1 MKFVLGNISPLTFIL
16 QTPRKR
22 RLPFSLA
29 PNLPLLVAGIAFFLF
44 LSTGCTQRESRLVNR
59 TVVEVNG
66 TAITTKTFAERLARH
81 LRNRDPLTVKDPQIL
96 ERAKNDLAD
105 ALVLQLI
112 AEQWAAKNGIS
123 LSKEDVDRRI
133 SEVRAEYADEL
144 AFRKMLADENISM
157 EIWREELQQSLL
169 RKRVYEKVTGAA
181 AEPNEAEIKALY
193 EAGKKDFQRP
203 ARIRL
208 RQVVLEKEEDAK
220 RVFEE
225 IQKGREIGPLA
236 KQFSIMPE
244 AAEEGDTGWI
254 EKGIL
259 EVFDQA
265 FKLGVGG
272 KSKIVKSAYG
282 WHIYQVIGKEPERK
296 LTLEQ
301 ARPSLVRDLKERRAQ
316 SDFARWLEGQ
326 IRISTVKRD
335 DAILK
340 SISLSTRTD

>member
-1 MKFVLGNISPLTFIL
+1 MTGGLRNLISK
-16 QTPRKR
+16 TPRKR
-22 RLPFSLA
+22 RLPFPAIHPWRLTSA
-29 PNLPLLVAGIAFFLF
+29 SVAILI
-44 LSTGCTQRESRLVNR
+44 LSSVACTQRESRLVHR
-59 TVVEVNG
+59 TVIEVNG
-66 TAITTKTFAERLARH
+66 AAVTTKTFAERLARH

-112 AEQWAAKNGIS
+112 AEQWAAKNGVAIN
-123 LSKEDVDRRI
+123 KEDVDRRI

-144 AFRKMLADENISM
+144 AFRKMLADENITM

-169 RKRVYEKVTGAA
+169 RKRVYEKITAAA
-181 AEPNEAEIKALY
+181 AEPTETEIKSLF
-193 EAGKKDFQRP
+193 EANKKDFQRP

-220 RVFEE
+220 RVYEE
-225 IQKGREIGPLA
+225 IQKGREIGPIA

-244 AAEEGDTGWI
+244 ASEEGDTGWI

-301 ARPSLVRDLKERRAQ
+301 ARSSLVRDLKERRAQ
-316 SDFARWLEGQ
+316 SDFGRWLEGQ
-326 IRISTVKRD
+326 IRLSTVKRD

>member
-1 MKFVLGNISPLTFIL
+1 MTNGPLNLFIK
-16 QTPRKR
+16 TPRKR
-22 RLPFSLA
+22 RLPFSTSSIGRFFA
-29 PNLPLLVAGIAFFLF
+29 ANLILIVLQSA
-44 LSTGCTQRESRLVNR
+44 GCTQRESRLVNR
-59 TVVEVNG
+59 TVIEVNG
-66 TAITTKTFAERLARH
+66 TAVTTKTFAERLARH

-112 AEQWAAKNGIS
+112 AEQWAAKNGVS
-123 LSKEDVDRRI
+123 VKKKDVDRRI

-169 RKRVYEKVTGAA
+169 RKRVYEKITAAA
-181 AEPNEAEIKALY
+181 AEPTEAEIKAMY
-193 EAGKKDFQRP
+193 EAGKKGFQRP

-225 IQKGREIGPLA
+225 IQKGSEIGPIA
-236 KQFSIMPE
+236 KQFSIMSE
-244 AAEEGDTGWI
+244 ASEEGDTGWI

-265 FKLGVGG
+265 FKLGVGA
-272 KSKIVKSAYG
+272 KSKIVKSPYG

-316 SDFARWLEGQ
+316 SDFSRWLEEQ
-326 IRISTVKRD
+326 IRLSTVKRD

>member
-1 MKFVLGNISPLTFIL
+1 MTNGLLDFLTR
-16 QTPRKR
+16 TPRER
-22 RLPFSLA
+22 RLPFSGMQLRQLA
-29 PNLPLLVAGIAFFLF
+29 ASSIAVLLL
-44 LSTGCTQRESRLVNR
+44 LSAACTQRESRLVNR
-59 TVVEVNG
+59 TVIEVNG

-81 LRNRDPLTVKDPQIL
+81 LRNRDPLTVKDPQLL
-96 ERAKNDLAD
+96 ERAKADLAD

-112 AEQWAAKNGIS
+112 AEQWAAKNGVAVK
-123 LSKEDVDRRI
+123 KEDVDRRI

-169 RKRVYEKVTGAA
+169 RKRVYEKITAAA
-181 AEPNEAEIKALY
+181 AEPSEAEIKALF
-193 EAGKKDFQRP
+193 ETSKKDFQRP

-225 IQKGREIGPLA
+225 IQKGREIGPIA

-244 AAEEGDTGWI
+244 ASEEGDTGWI

-301 ARPSLVRDLKERRAQ
+301 ARTSLVRDLKERRAQ

-326 IRISTVKRD
+326 IRLSTVKRD

>member
-1 MKFVLGNISPLTFIL
+1 MKNGLFCFSKE
-16 QTPRKR
+16 TPRKR
-22 RLPFSLA
+22 RLPFSALVLGRVIITSLA
-29 PNLPLLVAGIAFFLF
+29 ILF
-44 LSTGCTQRESRLVNR
+44 LLPVACTQRESRLVNR
-59 TVVEVNG
+59 TVIEVNG
-66 TAITTKTFAERLARH
+66 SIITTKTFAERLARH

-112 AEQWAAKNGIS
+112 AEQWAAANGVS
-123 LSKEDVDRRI
+123 VAKEDVDRRI
-133 SEVRAEYADEL
+133 SEIRSEYADEL

-169 RKRVYEKVTGAA
+169 RKRVYEKITAAA
-181 AEPNEAEIKALY
+181 AEPTEAEIKTLF
-193 EAGKKDFQRP
+193 ETNKKDFQRP

-244 AAEEGDTGWI
+244 ASEEGDTGWI

-301 ARPSLVRDLKERRAQ
+301 ARPSLVRELKERRAQ

-326 IRISTVKRD
+326 IRLSTVKRD

>member
-1 MKFVLGNISPLTFIL
+1 MKTCDLIS
-16 QTPRKR
+16 
-22 RLPFSLA
+22 LPKT
-29 PNLPLLVAGIAFFLF
+29 PLLRRFLF
-44 LSTGCTQRESRLVNR
+44 LNYIGLALILSAACTQRESRLVNR
-59 TVVEVNG
+59 TVIEVNG
-66 TAITTKTFAERLARH
+66 TAITTKSFAERLARH

-96 ERAKNDLAD
+96 ERAKSDLAD

-112 AEQWAAKNGIS
+112 AEQWAAKNGIN
-123 LSKEDVDRRI
+123 LSKEDIDRRV
-133 SEVRAEYADEL
+133 SEVRAEYTDEL

-169 RKRVYEKVTGAA
+169 RKRVYEKVTAA
-181 AEPNEAEIKALY
+181 APEPTDAEIKALY
-193 EAGKKDFQRP
+193 ESNKKDFQRP

-208 RQVVLEKEEDAK
+208 RQIVLEKEEDAK
-220 RVFEE
+220 RVYEE
-225 IQKGREIGPLA
+225 VQKGREIGPLA

-244 AAEEGDTGWI
+244 ASEEGDTGWI

-265 FKLGVGG
+265 FKLGVGA

-282 WHIYQVIGKEPERK
+282 WHIYQVLGKEPERK

-301 ARPSLVRDLKERRAQ
+301 ARPSLVRELKERRAQ
-316 SDFARWLEGQ
+316 SDFSRWLEEQ
-326 IRISTVKRD
+326 VRLSTVKRD